1 MKKHQLAAL
10 LCAASVLLGACAS
23 DGGAK
28 DPKDPYENLNRKIYV
43 FNDAVDRVTFKPLA
57 KGYRKVT
64 PRFAR
69 TGVSNFF
76 DNLVTPRSA
85 LNNFLQGKPA
95 AGGEDFFRF
104 IINSTVGI
112 GGLIDVASAAGMPE
126 YNETFRETF
135 AVWGIPD
142 GPYVMLPSLGPHTM
156 SDVFALPF
164 DIAADPW
171 QHYDESSVKDKL
183 WVLRLIDIRYRI
195 LAADGLLEDSEDP
208 YVALREAYLQ
218 NREYRIYDGDPPTS
232 QEDED
237 LFNEFLNED

>member
-1 MKKHQLAAL
+1 MNQCRLVAL
-10 LCAASVLLGACAS
+10 LCATCTLLGACAS
-23 DGGAK
+23 DGGSK
-28 DPKDPYENLNRKIYV
+28 DPKDPYENLNRKVYTV
-43 FNDAVDRVTFKPLA
+43 NDVVDRATLKPLA
-57 KGYRKVT
+57 RGYRAVL

-85 LNNFLQGKPA
+85 VNNVLQGKPY
-95 AGGEDFFRF
+95 AGGEDLFRF

-126 YNETFRETF
+126 HGETFQETF

-142 GPYVMLPSLGPHTM
+142 GPYIVLPFLGPHTM

-164 DIAADPW
+164 DIWAGPW
-171 QHYDESSVKDKL
+171 YHYDNSSARDKL
-183 WVLRLIDIRYRI
+183 RVLRLVDIRYRI
-195 LAADGLLEDSEDP
+195 LSADGLLEDSEDP
-208 YVALREAYLQ
+208 YIALREAYLQ
-218 NREYRIYDGDPPTS
+218 NREFRIYDGDPPES

-237 LFNEFLNED
+237 LFNEFFEDD

>member
-1 MKKHQLAAL
+1 MYA
-10 LCAASVLLGACAS
+10 V
-23 DGGAK
+23 
-28 DPKDPYENLNRKIYV
+28 
-43 FNDAVDRVTFKPLA
+43 NDVVDRATLKPLA
-57 KGYRKVT
+57 RGYRAVI

-85 LNNFLQGKPA
+85 VNNVLQGKPY
-95 AGGEDFFRF
+95 AGGEDLFRF

-126 YNETFRETF
+126 HRETFRETF

-142 GPYVMLPSLGPHTM
+142 GPYVVLPFLGPHTM

-164 DIAADPW
+164 DIWADPW
-171 QHYDESSVKDKL
+171 QHYDESSVRDKL

-195 LAADGLLEDSEDP
+195 LSADGLLEDSEDP
-208 YVALREAYLQ
+208 YIALREAYLQ
-218 NREYRIYDGDPPTS
+218 NREFRIYDGDPPES

-237 LFNEFLNED
+237 LFNEFFEED